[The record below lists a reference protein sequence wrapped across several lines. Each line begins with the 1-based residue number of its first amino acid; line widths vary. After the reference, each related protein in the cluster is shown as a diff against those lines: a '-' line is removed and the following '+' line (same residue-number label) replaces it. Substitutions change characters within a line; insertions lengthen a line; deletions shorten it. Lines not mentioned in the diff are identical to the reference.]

1 MSEPE
6 IKHDDKAMTEEEQ
19 QRVNSREHLWRAAL
33 WAGFAH
39 GEMIVQALQNMK
51 TPWYA
56 ELAPLTTEER
66 VFIVGQVCKQFFPD
80 MTDEN
85 EKKAFLM
92 LGKLYGVKKN
102 RVMRRLERNY
112 AH

>member
-1 MSEPE
+1 MSESE

-19 QRVNSREHLWRAAL
+19 KRVNSREHLWRAAL

-39 GEMIVQALQNMK
+39 GEQIVMALQNNQR
-51 TPWYA
+51 PWFN
-56 ELAPLTTEER
+56 ELAPLTAEER
-66 VFIVGQVCKQFFPD
+66 VFIMGQICKQFFPE
-80 MTDEN
+80 MTGEN